1 MAYRVSNSKKINEEI
16 YFLKLLYICHETNK
30 IVPLR
35 IIAVNGLSHKKL
47 NDPSLI
53 SNDLLRFSSI
63 IPPKTKARIKGGIG
77 KLYSLKKQ
85 ASTPNPIIRNMS
97 KVLKDIK

>member
-1 MAYRVSNSKKINEEI
+1 M
-16 YFLKLLYICHETNK
+16 YICQETNK

-53 SNDLLRFSSI
+53 NKDLLRFSSI
-63 IPPKTKARIKGGIG
+63 IPPKTKARIKGGMG

-85 ASTPNPIIRNMS
+85 ASTANNSLITSIIKTSSYS
-97 KVLKDIK
+97 KQFST

>member
-1 MAYRVSNSKKINEEI
+1 M
-16 YFLKLLYICHETNK
+16 YICQETNK

-53 SNDLLRFSSI
+53 YKDLLRFSSI
-63 IPPKTKARIKGGIG
+63 IPPKTKARIKRGMG

-85 ASTPNPIIRNMS
+85 ASTANPIIKNIS